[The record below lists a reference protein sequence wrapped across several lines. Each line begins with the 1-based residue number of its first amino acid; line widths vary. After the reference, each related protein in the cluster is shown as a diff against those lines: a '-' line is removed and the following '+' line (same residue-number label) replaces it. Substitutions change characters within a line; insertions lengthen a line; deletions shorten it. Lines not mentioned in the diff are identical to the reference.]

1 MDVNVPRT
9 VPLKLPKLILSTRSF
24 GLSGAGAESLSGWVA
39 GRSLKLHRVGREQG
53 FFPACP

>member
-9 VPLKLPKLILSTRSF
+9 VPLKLPKLI
-24 GLSGAGAESLSGWVA
+24 LSGAGAESLSGWVA

-53 FFPACP
+53 FLPACP